1 MDYLII
7 IISLIFSAFFSGIE
21 IAFVSANKLEI
32 ALDKEKNT
40 FSSSVVFRF
49 LNNQS
54 NLITSMLI
62 GNNIALVIYGIFMAK
77 VCSQPF
83 EQFLIEYFNF
93 SQGNSLYFFVG
104 LLEILFSSM
113 IVLLIAEFLPNA
125 IFSLLPNRIL
135 NIFAIPIS
143 IIYTI
148 LYPLVLIIAFFS
160 NFLLKIIG
168 LKSKDKKM
176 SFKRIDLDNYLDKH
190 YTENKKKINQ

>member
-40 FSSSVVFRF
+40 FSCSVVFRF

-113 IVLLIAEFLPNA
+113 IFEKFFFNASLPDDPIMSPRTK
-125 IFSLLPNRIL
+125 IFIYKMPFSV
-135 NIFAIPIS
+135 
-143 IIYTI
+143 II
-148 LYPLVLIIAFFS
+148 
-160 NFLLKIIG
+160 
-168 LKSKDKKM
+168 
-176 SFKRIDLDNYLDKH
+176 
-190 YTENKKKINQ
+190 